1 MVHVAAPLDDVE
13 ESTGLLAR
21 SLALAVPAVTALLA
35 ALVWALAG
43 RTLRPVEAIRREVAQ
58 IGATDLRRRVP
69 VPPGD
74 DEVAR
79 LARTMNAMLDRVE
92 DASDR
97 QRRFVGDASHELRT
111 PLARMRSEIEV
122 DLAHPDR
129 ADLVA
134 THHSVLDE
142 AVGMQRLVDDLLR
155 LARADGTGDG
165 AGDGTGHAGGDTAV
179 RLDLVVAGEVSRARA
194 DAPVAIDATD
204 LAPVP
209 VAADEAELRRIA
221 ANVLDNAT
229 RHARSH
235 VVVAVRAGDGTAEL
249 TVTDDGPGIPAD
261 QAERIFERFARLDDA
276 RSAADGGAGLGLA
289 IAREIAERHGGT
301 LTVDV
306 GHRDGARF
314 VLRLPPSPGPGRT
327 SGPDQP
333 ASTGSGGSS
342 AAASSARW
350 RSRIWFSS

>member
-1 MVHVAAPLDDVE
+1 
-13 ESTGLLAR
+13 
-21 SLALAVPAVTALLA
+21 
-35 ALVWALAG
+35 
-43 RTLRPVEAIRREVAQ
+43 
-58 IGATDLRRRVP
+58 
-69 VPPGD
+69 
-74 DEVAR
+74 
-79 LARTMNAMLDRVE
+79 
-92 DASDR
+92 
-97 QRRFVGDASHELRT
+97 
-111 PLARMRSEIEV
+111 
-122 DLAHPDR
+122 
-129 ADLVA
+129 
-134 THHSVLDE
+134 
-142 AVGMQRLVDDLLR
+142 MQRLVDDLLR
-155 LARADGTGDG
+155 LARADGTGGG

-276 RSAADGGAGLGLA
+276 RSSADGGAGLGLA

-314 VLRLPPSPGPGRT
+314 VLRLPAVARGR
-327 SGPDQP
+327 GDVG
-333 ASTGSGGSS
+333 A
-342 AAASSARW
+342 
-350 RSRIWFSS
+350 